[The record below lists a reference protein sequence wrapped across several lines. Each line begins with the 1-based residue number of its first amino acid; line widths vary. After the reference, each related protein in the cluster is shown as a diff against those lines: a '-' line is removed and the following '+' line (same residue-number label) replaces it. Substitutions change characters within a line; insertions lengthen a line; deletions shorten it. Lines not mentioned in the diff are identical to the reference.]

1 MDRFTALV
9 MLLPHHLV
17 IRVDEVTA
25 GVVEP
30 ARPQWGPVFH
40 PAIGVV
46 HAHLVPGPAAPPSGL
61 QYPPSE
67 YCKLT

>member
-46 HAHLVPGPAAPPSGL
+46 HAHLVPGPAAPRQDYSIL
-61 QYPPSE
+61 HLNTAS
-67 YCKLT
+67 